1 MKRNEISI
9 QSIVQ
14 SSARIGPQNAS
25 YGVLFISLN
34 CVVES
39 RLLLLQPCKML

>member
-14 SSARIGPQNAS
+14 SSVRIGPKNAS
-25 YGVLFISLN
+25 YGVLFINLH
-34 CVVES
+34 CIVEPG
-39 RLLLLQPCKML
+39 LLLLQPSKML